1 MNKKERRIAVLV
13 EGKEISAICVF
24 RGQFLEHLF
33 LGKSKE
39 EVLSQFNNSSVSKEI
54 TSTSASNDLEEIC
67 RFIVEKISQKIN
79 KVNS

>member
-1 MNKKERRIAVLV
+1 MLV

-33 LGKSKE
+33 LGKTKE
-39 EVLSQFNNSSVSKEI
+39 EVRSQFNNSSVSKEI
-54 TSTSASNDLEEIC
+54 TSISPSNEFEEIC

>member
-1 MNKKERRIAVLV
+1 MNKKERRTAVLV
-13 EGKEISAICVF
+13 EGKITAICVF

-33 LGKSKE
+33 LGKTKN
-39 EVLSQFNNSSVSKEI
+39 EVLLQFKNSSVSKEVNDF
-54 TSTSASNDLEEIC
+54 SSSSSDLEEVC